1 MSYTLSFPVTSDG
14 AVRFDVT
21 APSVEEFI
29 TAYLQLGGNADW
41 LVAQVK
47 SQVGKAETGQ
57 ALVVVADAFP
67 TATSSQPSVGAV
79 PSVAPEPADP
89 WATSPSPSNGFPA
102 DTTTAAPFTAPS
114 GTVTVTTPNGNQTWQ
129 MNPPNAPTC
138 LCGNPAAFVVGA
150 KKAGGTWKAYRC
162 SKGAGQ
168 DWKSK
173 CEFSQWA

>member
-1 MSYTLSFPVTSDG
+1 MTYTLSFPVTTDG

-21 APSVEEFI
+21 APSVPEFI
-29 TAYLQLGGNADW
+29 STYIQLGGNADW
-41 LVAQVK
+41 LVEQIK
-47 SQVGKAETGQ
+47 SQIGKAEIGQ
-57 ALVVVADAFP
+57 ALAVVADAFP
-67 TATSSQPSVGAV
+67 TATQTESAKPAT
-79 PSVAPEPADP
+79 AEPADP
-89 WATSPSPSNGFPA
+89 WATHQTTPANTFPA

-114 GTVTVTTPNGNQTWQ
+114 GTVTVNTPNGAQTWQ

-138 LCGNPAAFVVGA
+138 LCGSPAAFVVGA